1 MAKTLIITAVP
12 GWAIPK
18 TWFATEITTAFP
30 GSQANIIYPQN
41 PNNPEEAKILLRQYP
56 ADLYIGYSLG
66 SLWLLKYQNL
76 LPKTSEKALIAPI
89 LSFLEKD
96 GLGGTTSE
104 TQLKYLARIL
114 QQNSDQQ
121 ATLKS
126 FFSYS
131 DLPFPE
137 KMIDE
142 IPDRQVLIRGLEFL
156 QNFQARGEDAKIFLS
171 IVGENDIFIN
181 GYLLKKHIPHLDI
194 LQGVGHA
201 PGELLKHLA
210 NQFNWKAN
218 SI

>member
-1 MAKTLIITAVP
+1 MAKTLTITAVS

-30 GSQANIIYPQN
+30 GSQANIIYPHN
-41 PNNPEEAKILLRQYP
+41 PDDPEEAKLMLNQYP

-96 GLGGTTSE
+96 GLGGNTSE

-114 QQNSDQQ
+114 KQSPDKQ

-137 KMIDE
+137 NFIDE
-142 IPDRQVLIRGLEFL
+142 IPDREVLIRGLEFL
-156 QNFQARGEDAKIFLS
+156 QNFQAKGDDAKIFLS
-171 IVGENDIFIN
+171 IVGENDSFIN
-181 GYLLKKHIPHLDI
+181 GDLLKKHITHLDI
-194 LQGVGHA
+194 IQGVSHA
-201 PGELLKHLA
+201 PGDLLKHLA
-210 NQFNWKAN
+210 NQLNWKAN